1 MATHVFKFVVSD
13 VDLTPEQQ
21 ERISRA
27 VSQAGILAVGDLTP
41 GESITFH
48 PGRGGYPVSWLGLP
62 PIDVRHALETYVS
75 EQVKSGE

>member
-41 GESITFH
+41 EESVTFQL
-48 PGRGGYPVSWLGLP
+48 GRRGLWNGIPPV
-62 PIDVRHALETYVS
+62 DVLQALETYVS
-75 EQVKSGE
+75 EQVGIGE

>member
-41 GESITFH
+41 GESVTFQLGH
-48 PGRGGYPVSWLGLP
+48 HGLWNGIPPV
-62 PIDVRHALETYVS
+62 DVLQALETYVS
-75 EQVKSGE
+75 EQVEIAE

>member
-41 GESITFH
+41 DESVTFQLGH
-48 PGRGGYPVSWLGLP
+48 HGLWNGIPPV
-62 PIDVRHALETYVS
+62 DVLHALETYVS
-75 EQVKSGE
+75 EQVEIAE

>member
-13 VDLTPEQQ
+13 VDLTREQE

-41 GESITFH
+41 ADSVTFH
-48 PGRGGYPVSWLGLP
+48 LGDRGLWNGIPPV
-62 PIDVRHALETYVS
+62 DVLQALETYVS
-75 EQVKSGE
+75 EQVEIVE